1 MLKPI
6 PLSPALVLALSLAA
20 ALGTP
25 AAPAAA
31 AAGAIDPRLLAGLKA
46 RSIGPAAMS
55 GRVTAVEG
63 VASAPDT
70 LYAGAAA
77 GGVWKTVNGGLTWD
91 PVFDDQPIA
100 SIGAIAVFQPNPDIV
115 WVGTGE
121 GNPRNSASIGN
132 GVYRSGDGGHT
143 WAHLGL
149 DATERISR
157 IVLDPTD
164 PEVAYV
170 AALGREWGENPERG
184 VFKTTDGGR
193 TWRKVLYV
201 DERTGAADLAID
213 PANPRKLFAAMWQYR
228 RWPWGF
234 KSGGAGSGL
243 YVSSDGGASWQRR
256 TAEDGLP
263 KGELG
268 RIGLAIAPSAPEI
281 VYALVEAK
289 KSAILRSEDGGRTW
303 KTVNDDPE
311 NAERPFYYAHLWV
324 DPSRPNRVYD
334 LMSRVKVSDDSGHT
348 FERLGHSRD
357 IHGDYHALWIDPAH
371 PEHMMIGEDG
381 GLGVSRDRGAT
392 WSFVGDLPIG
402 QYYHVAVDQDVPY
415 HVYGGLQDNGAWRG
429 PNTAWERD
437 GIRNGAWQDVGF
449 GDGFECRPDP
459 RDSTRGYSLWQG
471 GRVIVWDVKTGER
484 RPVHPIKAAD
494 GPELR
499 FNWNAGFAI
508 DPFDPDTIYVG
519 SQFVHRSTDRG
530 ASWTTISPDLTTDNK
545 AWQHQDQSGGLTLD
559 VSAAE
564 NYTTIVSLA
573 PSTVE
578 RGVLWVGTD
587 DGRIQVTRD
596 GGKTWTSVE
605 GNLHGVPANTWIPQV
620 KPSPFD
626 AGTAFVV
633 FDDHRR
639 SNWTPYVFA
648 TTDYGRSWRSLATK
662 DLRGYALAI
671 EQDPVDRD
679 LLFLGTEFG
688 LWVSRDG
695 GASWMPFRHG
705 LPAAVSVM
713 ALAIQPRDGDL
724 VIGTHG
730 RALYV
735 VDDIAALRGLTAAAL
750 SEPLHLFPIAPAQQH
765 TVAPGPGPRGAGSG
779 DFKGENR
786 AYGALVTYALDLPGL
801 KYPGKGP
808 KGSHGDHGDRATAGE
823 RSARPRRSAAS
834 AGREAEAEPEGAA
847 AKPNAEDLPPAPE
860 AGAKPPEKE
869 GTSDKGDKVT
879 IEVRD
884 AAGRLVRTFE
894 GPAELGV
901 NRAVWDLQRSPFREP
916 PRERSDFERG
926 VPEVSPG
933 SYAVAVRFRGHEA
946 KGTVKVLPDPA
957 AAGQTAADWAAREA
971 AVQRAGKLQD
981 ETAAAIDRVL
991 AAKADV
997 ERVKAKLK
1005 QREEAAHPEEH
1016 AAKPRDPL
1024 YAAAEKLEADLST
1037 VERRLWVPPHTQ
1049 GLYREGDAMSKLG
1062 SLRQSLGAGWGV
1074 PDPTRQ
1080 SELDQD
1086 EKFVAKALAEVD
1098 HLFSTEVAAFRQ
1110 KAEKAG
1116 LGLLAEGGTGAVA
1129 K

>member
-6 PLSPALVLALSLAA
+6 PLSPALVLALTLTAV
-20 ALGTP
+20 L
-25 AAPAAA
+25 AAPAPPAA
-31 AAGAIDPRLLAGLKA
+31 AAGAVDPGLLAGLKA

-63 VASAPDT
+63 VAAAPDT

-100 SIGAIAVFQPNPDIV
+100 SIGAIAVFQKNPDIV

-143 WAHLGL
+143 WTHLGL

-164 PEVAYV
+164 PDVAYV

-193 TWRKVLYV
+193 TWRRALYV

-243 YVSSDGGASWQRR
+243 YVSHDGGGSWKRL

-303 KTVNDDPE
+303 KTANDDPD

-324 DPSRPNRVYD
+324 DPARPNRVYD

-348 FERLGHSRD
+348 FERLGRSRD
-357 IHGDYHALWIDPAH
+357 IHGDYHALWIDPGH

-437 GIRNGAWQDVGF
+437 GIRNGDWQDVGF

-471 GRVIVWDVKTGER
+471 GHVIVWDVRTGER

-508 DPFDPDTIYVG
+508 DPFDPGTIYVG

-626 AGTAFVV
+626 AGAAFVV

-639 SNWTPYVFA
+639 SNWQPYVFA
-648 TTDYGRSWRSLATK
+648 TTDYGRSWRSLATPN
-662 DLRGYALAI
+662 LRGYALAI
-671 EQDPVDRD
+671 EPDPVDRD
-679 LLFLGTEFG
+679 LLFLGTELG

-695 GASWMPFRHG
+695 GRSWLPFRHG

-724 VIGTHG
+724 VVGTHG

-750 SEPLHLFPIAPAQQH
+750 AEPLHLFPIAPAQQH
-765 TVAPGPGPRGAGSG
+765 TVAPGAGPRGAGSG

-801 KYPGKGP
+801 KYP
-808 KGSHGDHGDRATAGE
+808 KGSH
-823 RSARPRRSAAS
+823 P
-834 AGREAEAEPEGAA
+834 GAA
-847 AKPNAEDLPPAPE
+847 AEDRGAGAPPAKGRAARAGSEEAKPNAEDLPPAPE
-860 AGAKPPEKE
+860 AGAKPPEKAAAANQ
-869 GTSDKGDKVT
+869 SDKGDKDDRGDKVT

-901 NRAVWDLQRSPFREP
+901 NRAVWDLQRDPFREP

-926 VPEVSPG
+926 VPEVGPG

-957 AAGQTAADWAAREA
+957 AAGETAADWGAREA

-981 ETAAAIDRVL
+981 ETVAAIDRVL

-1005 QREEAAHPEEH
+1005 QREETAHPEEH

-1024 YAAAEKLEADLST
+1024 YAAAEKLEADLAA

-1062 SLRQSLGAGWGV
+1062 SLRQSLGAGWGP

-1086 EKFVAKALAEVD
+1086 ATFVAKALADVD

-1110 KAEKAG
+1110 KAEQAG